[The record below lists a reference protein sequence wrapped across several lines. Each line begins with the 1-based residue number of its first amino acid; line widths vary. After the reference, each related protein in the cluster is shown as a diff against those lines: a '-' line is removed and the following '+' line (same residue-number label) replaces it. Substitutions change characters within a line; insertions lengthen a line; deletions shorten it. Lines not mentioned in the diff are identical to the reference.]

1 MIEDKE
7 GYTCVEDNEI
17 LYVEGDDKISVVYVS
32 EQRIFLL
39 SIPIK
44 QLMPLNKMI
53 TISKNCIP
61 YK

>member
-39 SIPIK
+39 SRDI
-44 QLMPLNKMI
+44 Q
-53 TISKNCIP
+53 
-61 YK
+61 